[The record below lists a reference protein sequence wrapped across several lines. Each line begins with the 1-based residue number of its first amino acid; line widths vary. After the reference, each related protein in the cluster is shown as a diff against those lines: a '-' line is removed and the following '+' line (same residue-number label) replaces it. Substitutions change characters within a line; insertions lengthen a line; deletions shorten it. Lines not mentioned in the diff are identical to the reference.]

1 MSRRSERI
9 AEAIRRVVSI
19 TIQAHLRDPRVSRYA
34 TITKVELTPDL
45 RYAKIYYTV
54 LGEDKE
60 KKRVEKGLQSAKG
73 FIRKCIGDELEL
85 RYAPDISFRIDEKA
99 EYAKRIEDVLTKLK
113 KEAQDGTDK
122 KDNKR
127 D

>member
-9 AEAIRRVVSI
+9 AEAIRRVVSE
-19 TIQAHLRDPRVSRYA
+19 TIRGHMRDPRVREFV
-34 TITKVELTPDL
+34 TITRVELTPDL

-54 LGEDKE
+54 FGEDKE
-60 KKRVEKGLQSAKG
+60 KKQVEKGLKSAKG
-73 FIRKCIGDELEL
+73 FMRKRIGDELEL

-122 KDNKR
+122 KDNKS